1 MAVKANK
8 EKALA
13 ALLDARTFSE
23 AATAAGLSRRT
34 LFNYLHA
41 DGDFASAYR
50 EQLELRRIEAAEQA
64 AADMADA
71 IRAVMDLMND
81 PMQPGAVRLK
91 AAQTLIER
99 AERGFEVESGVA
111 YRAVETHR
119 SAFDFDDDVWAEF
132 LKNSQINP
140 QIFDA

>member
-8 EKALA
+8 EKALT

-34 LFNYLHA
+34 LFNYLHC
-41 DGDFASAYR
+41 DSDFASAYR

-99 AERGFEVESGVA
+99 AERGFEVESSVA